1 MLMCGIFSV
10 FFAMYYSVQ
19 TYADFVTIVLLM
31 SVEHLSVVRLFS
43 LFMANSYCCIMNHVY

>member
-1 MLMCGIFSV
+1 VLLCGIFSV
-10 FFAMYYSVQ
+10 CFAMYYSVQ